1 MADNDGNLEATN
13 FNAGKAAV
21 SQSFYLKGLDGADW
35 GVKNRMARIFNP
47 KSGNT
52 VMLAFDHGYIMG
64 PTSGLER
71 MDLSIVPLIP
81 YSDCIM
87 CTRGSLRSVVPAACD
102 KPVALRWSA
111 GSTILTDLND
121 ECVIDI
127 EDAIKLNASALAP
140 MVAIGGKF
148 EAATIRN
155 LVKTADMTAKYGIP
169 TLGVTAVGKELA
181 RDARYLGLA
190 CRVIAENGATFV
202 KTYYCEEGFENVVA
216 ACPVPIVIAGGKK
229 LPEKEALELA
239 YKAISSGAR
248 GVDMGRNIFQSEAPE
263 AMIKAVRAVVHE
275 RFSVKDAF
283 AMFND
288 LKSDSKKVAKKS
300 KKSRAF

>member
-1 MADNDGNLEATN
+1 MADLEGNIEAKN
-13 FNAGKAAV
+13 FNDRKPAQN
-21 SQSFYLKGLDGADW
+21 SDSFYLKGLSKSDW
-35 GVKNRMARIFNP
+35 GVKNRMSRIFNK

-81 YSDCIM
+81 YADCIM
-87 CTRGSLRSVVPAACD
+87 CTRGALRSVVPADSD

-111 GSTILTDLND
+111 GSTLLTELND
-121 ECVIDI
+121 ECLIDI
-127 EDAIKLNASALAP
+127 EDAIKVNASALAP
-140 MVAIGGKF
+140 MVAIGSRF
-148 EAATIRN
+148 EAQTIRN

-169 TLGVTAVGKELA
+169 TLGVTAVGKELV
-181 RDARYLGLA
+181 RDARYLSLA

-202 KTYYCEEGFENVVA
+202 KTYYCDEGFENVVA
-216 ACPVPIVIAGGKK
+216 SCPVPIVIAGGKK

-239 YKAISSGAR
+239 YKAISSGAK
-248 GVDMGRNIFQSEAPE
+248 GVDMGRNIFQSDAPE
-263 AMIKAVRAVVHE
+263 AMILAVRAVVHDAL
-275 RFSVKDAF
+275 SVKDAY

-288 LKSDSKKVAKKS
+288 LKSDSKKSAKSKKS
-300 KKSRAF
+300 KK